1 MRTAAKQPHTG
12 PKLLIFRK
20 RIYIMKLKIASAVLL
35 AAAAGS
41 AFAETPTVVNEPFVS
56 TKSRAEVQA
65 ELFAYKQAGV
75 NPWSMS
81 YNQLAGFKS
90 NTSRQQVVAEYLAA
104 RDEVAAINGEDSG
117 SAYLAQAFAQRTPTG
132 PILAGHPVN
141 AQ

>member
-1 MRTAAKQPHTG
+1 MG

-20 RIYIMKLKIASAVLL
+20 RIYIMKLKIASAVLI
-35 AAAAGS
+35 AAAAGA

-75 NPWSMS
+75 NPWSIS

-90 NTSRQQVVAEYLAA
+90 STSRQQVVAEYLSA

>member
-1 MRTAAKQPHTG
+1 
-12 PKLLIFRK
+12 
-20 RIYIMKLKIASAVLL
+20 MKFKIASALL
-35 AAAAGS
+35 VAAVAGT
-41 AFAETPTVVNEPFVS
+41 AFAETPTVVKEPFVS

-75 NPWSMS
+75 NPWSTS

-90 NTSRQQVVAEYLAA
+90 TASREQVVAEYLGA

-117 SAYLAQAFAQRTPTG
+117 SAYLAQASSQRTRSG

>member
-1 MRTAAKQPHTG
+1 
-12 PKLLIFRK
+12 
-20 RIYIMKLKIASAVLL
+20 MKLKIASALL
-35 AAAAGS
+35 IAAAGT

-90 NTSRQQVVAEYLAA
+90 NASRQQVVAEYLAD

-117 SAYLAQAFAQRTPTG
+117 SAYLAQAFAQRAPTG

>member
-1 MRTAAKQPHTG
+1 
-12 PKLLIFRK
+12 
-20 RIYIMKLKIASAVLL
+20 MKFKIATSVLI
-35 AAAAGS
+35 AAAAAS

-90 NTSRQQVVAEYLAA
+90 TTSREQVVAQYVAA
-104 RDEVAAINGEDSG
+104 RNEVAAINSEDSG
-117 SAYLAQAFAQRTPTG
+117 SAYLAQAFAQRTRTG
-132 PILAGHPVN
+132 EVLAGHPVN

>member
-1 MRTAAKQPHTG
+1 
-12 PKLLIFRK
+12 
-20 RIYIMKLKIASAVLL
+20 MKFKIASAVLISAV
-35 AAAAGS
+35 AAS
-41 AFAETPTVVNEPFVS
+41 AFAETPAVVTETFVP

-81 YNQLAGFKS
+81 YNPLAGFES
-90 NTSRQQVVAEYLAA
+90 NTSRQEVVADYLAA
-104 RDEVAAINGEDSG
+104 RDEVAAINSEDSG
-117 SAYLAQAFAQRTPTG
+117 SAYLTQAFAQRARTSTG